1 MENFSHHQIEDQNE
15 SSSNLK
21 RDKIVVLPQKEFDI
35 GNSDPLFTPEKKN
48 GLLSKCFSYT
58 SCFANTSMDQARD
71 LGIYPF
77 FREIED
83 TEGCRVVIDGKKI
96 ITVCTNN
103 YLGLTKDSRVI
114 NAGQQALEKFG
125 AGCTGSR
132 FLNGTLSLHNKL
144 EKELSSFLHREDA
157 IVMST
162 GFQANQGTI
171 SCLLGRRDIAFSD
184 RENHASIYEGCA
196 VAPGKTVRYR
206 HNDMDHLEYYLKK
219 YSDVEGKLIITDS
232 IFSMSGDIANL
243 PEIVKLAKDYNA
255 TIMVDEAHGL
265 GVFGDHGEGVTSYF
279 NLEKEIDVYVGTFS
293 KSLGSIGGFVSS
305 NSKVTQFIRHKASS
319 FIFTAALPPASVAG
333 VTKALE
339 IMINEPDRLK
349 RLRENTSYVKKGF
362 FNMGFQVNNNSVP
375 IVPIK
380 VGDEALTL
388 QMNQLLFDDGVFAGV
403 AIPPAVPPHSPMI
416 RTSFTSCH
424 EREDLDQVLASFSKF
439 GKRLGVITP

>member
-1 MENFSHHQIEDQNE
+1 MLQ
-15 SSSNLK
+15 LYL
-21 RDKIVVLPQKEFDI
+21 VLCQYLD
-35 GNSDPLFTPEKKN
+35 
-48 GLLSKCFSYT
+48 
-58 SCFANTSMDQARD
+58 DQARD

-206 HNDMDHLEYYLKK
+206 HKTIWIYLEYYLKK

-243 PEIVKLAKDYNA
+243 PEIVKLAKDYKRHH
-255 TIMVDEAHGL
+255 HG
-265 GVFGDHGEGVTSYF
+265 GRGAWPGCFW
-279 NLEKEIDVYVGTFS
+279 
-293 KSLGSIGGFVSS
+293 GSGRRS
-305 NSKVTQFIRHKASS
+305 
-319 FIFTAALPPASVAG
+319 
-333 VTKALE
+333 
-339 IMINEPDRLK
+339 D
-349 RLRENTSYVKKGF
+349 
-362 FNMGFQVNNNSVP
+362 
-375 IVPIK
+375 
-380 VGDEALTL
+380 
-388 QMNQLLFDDGVFAGV
+388 QLF
-403 AIPPAVPPHSPMI
+403 
-416 RTSFTSCH
+416 
-424 EREDLDQVLASFSKF
+424 
-439 GKRLGVITP
+439 